1 MQWRVPLADV
11 NFGPEEEAAVAA
23 VIRSGWLTMGS
34 VTQAFE
40 QEFAAFVGSK
50 HALAVTNATA
60 ALHLACLALGVG
72 PGDEVIVPSL
82 TFVASVN
89 AIRYTGAVPLFAD
102 IESLDWLDISPN
114 SIEEAITDRTKAIM
128 VVHYAGYA
136 CDMPAILEI
145 AHQHHLAVIEDA
157 AHAVGASLN
166 ERALGTWGQIGCYSF
181 FGNKNLTTGE
191 GGMLVTNDD
200 KLAEKSRILRSHGM
214 TTLTWDRHQ
223 GHASTYDVVDLGYN
237 YRIDEMRSAM
247 GRVQLG
253 RIPSGNA
260 RRTEIVTLYRELLAD
275 LAPQIKI
282 PFSEAR
288 GLSSYHIMPV
298 LLPEGADR
306 QAFMAGMK
314 DAGIQTSWH
323 YPPAHTFSIYAKEWQ
338 ARGKTLPVTEAVA
351 AREVTLP
358 LYPTMTEEQVR
369 WVVEAITDFF
379 RIPQNTDAT

>member
-11 NFGPEEEAAVAA
+11 NLGPEEEAAVAA

-40 QEFAAFVGSK
+40 QEFAAFVGSR

-60 ALHLACLALGVG
+60 ALHLACLALGIG

-89 AIRYTGAVPLFAD
+89 AICYTGAMPVFAD
-102 IESLDWLDISPN
+102 IESMEWLNISPKA
-114 SIEEAITDRTKAIM
+114 IEDAITERTKAIM

-145 AHQHHLAVIEDA
+145 AQRHNLAVIEDA

-166 ERALGTWGQIGCYSF
+166 GRALGTWGQIGCYSF

-191 GGMLVTNDD
+191 GGMLVTDDD
-200 KLAEKSRILRSHGM
+200 KLAEKLRILRSHGM
-214 TTLTWDRHQ
+214 TTLTWDRYK

-247 GRVQLG
+247 GRVQLA

-260 RRTEIVTLYRELLAD
+260 RRGQLVALYRELLME
-275 LAPQIKI
+275 LAPRIRV
-282 PFSEAR
+282 PFEAER

-298 LLPEGADR
+298 LLPEGCDK

-314 DAGIQTSWH
+314 EEGIQTSWH
-323 YPPAHTFSIYAKEWQ
+323 YPPAHTFSIYADGWR
-338 ARGKTLPVTEAVA
+338 ARGGTLPVTA
-351 AREVTLP
+351 AAAACEVTLP
-358 LYPTMTEEQVR
+358 LYPTMTEEQAR
-369 WVVEAITDFF
+369 WVVEAVKSSELK
-379 RIPQNTDAT
+379 AES